1 MQRKRAAANDRHRTT
16 NKNPP
21 ALMSPFLKNTAL
33 FLCVVAICGWM
44 FEGVTRLVIDNGLTY
59 ELEMWKYATDVKER
73 DTRPDQGHRHGA
85 NRQASLMNVDVRTNA
100 QGFRG
105 PAIAA
110 QAAPGVARIA
120 FVGDS
125 TTMGWGVAEKETFAN
140 QVVEMLARQ
149 GYKVDGFNEGV
160 GNWNTTQEL
169 TNFREVGAKMKP
181 DIVAL
186 TYFINDGEP
195 MPTYK
200 EESWLDRNSAAWIV
214 VNYRLDSLIRAFG
227 ERPDW
232 KKYYRDLYKDDAP
245 GWQATQRALKGFAE
259 TAKAIGAKIV
269 VFHLPELRELKP
281 YPFPDVTE
289 KVKKAVDAA
298 GMPFVDMLPSV
309 ENMEPASLWVTVPD
323 PHPNGKADIAFAAFM
338 VKTLAPMLDE
348 LCKTQN
354 KGCKQ

>member
-125 TTMGWGVAEKETFAN
+125 TM
-140 QVVEMLARQ
+140 M
-149 GYKVDGFNEGV
+149 
-160 GNWNTTQEL
+160 
-169 TNFREVGAKMKP
+169 
-181 DIVAL
+181 
-186 TYFINDGEP
+186 
-195 MPTYK
+195 
-200 EESWLDRNSAAWIV
+200 
-214 VNYRLDSLIRAFG
+214 
-227 ERPDW
+227 
-232 KKYYRDLYKDDAP
+232 
-245 GWQATQRALKGFAE
+245 RALRF
-259 TAKAIGAKIV
+259 TAV
-269 VFHLPELRELKP
+269 
-281 YPFPDVTE
+281 
-289 KVKKAVDAA
+289 
-298 GMPFVDMLPSV
+298 
-309 ENMEPASLWVTVPD
+309 SL
-323 PHPNGKADIAFAAFM
+323 
-338 VKTLAPMLDE
+338 
-348 LCKTQN
+348 
-354 KGCKQ
+354 

>member
-1 MQRKRAAANDRHRTT
+1 
-16 NKNPP
+16 
-21 ALMSPFLKNTAL
+21 MSPFLKNTAL

-227 ERPDW
+227 EQI
-232 KKYYRDLYKDDAP
+232 
-245 GWQATQRALKGFAE
+245 GRAH
-259 TAKAIGAKIV
+259 V
-269 VFHLPELRELKP
+269 
-281 YPFPDVTE
+281 
-289 KVKKAVDAA
+289 
-298 GMPFVDMLPSV
+298 
-309 ENMEPASLWVTVPD
+309 
-323 PHPNGKADIAFAAFM
+323 
-338 VKTLAPMLDE
+338 
-348 LCKTQN
+348 
-354 KGCKQ
+354 